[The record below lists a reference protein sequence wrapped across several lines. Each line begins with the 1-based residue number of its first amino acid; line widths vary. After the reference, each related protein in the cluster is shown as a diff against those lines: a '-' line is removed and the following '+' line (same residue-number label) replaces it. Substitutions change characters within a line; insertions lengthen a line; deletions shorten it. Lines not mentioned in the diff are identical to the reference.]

1 MIRGMLKALAVS
13 TAALAI
19 TALGGTSAQA
29 SSHTGW
35 EPVGP
40 GDPVAVEACGTT
52 LTITE
57 KVNKVESRTREDR
70 EGNVRTDYR
79 GTYIVKVTA
88 PDGRKVVLD
97 NSGPYSVYSYAN
109 GDTYVPVRAPA
120 LIYPFDPAESA
131 AFRRAG
137 LPEVFYFTRGRLEL
151 FIRADGRAKV
161 LTKPKNPVSICTL
174 LR

>member
-1 MIRGMLKALAVS
+1 MIRGILKALAVS
-13 TAALAI
+13 TAALAV
-19 TALGGTSAQA
+19 TALGGTAAHA
-29 SSHTGW
+29 SSYPGW

-40 GDPVAVEACGTT
+40 GDPVDIQACGTT

-57 KVNKVESRTREDR
+57 KVNEVESRTREDR
-70 EGNVRTDYR
+70 QGNVHTDYR

-88 PDGRKVVLD
+88 PDGRRVVLD

-109 GDTYVPVRAPA
+109 GETYVPVRAPA

-137 LPEVFYFTRGRLEL
+137 LPEVFYFTKGRLEL
-151 FIRADGRAKV
+151 FINANGRARV